1 MCAAPHASPRARWTP
16 VLYVLRVPSAKLR
29 PVWSLA
35 THLRVERIECK
46 PPRALRKSRRFSYG
60 SPSRRAGV
68 LFFPSLLLLC
78 TGSLYS
84 EHTHFRIRRLLT
96 RTGFF
101 FNREPLQSWC
111 CQVFFLPK
119 KEARVRTFQEC
130 SWVLVLARDTDNLA
144 GSGRPVQLRHQ
155 RMGYT
160 TQRRPEERTRTGVK
174 PPAKFRRPAG
184 GHGLGATT
192 STDDDGAGSSSN

>member
-1 MCAAPHASPRARWTP
+1 MEVCAAPHASPRARWTP

-96 RTGFF
+96 RT
-101 FNREPLQSWC
+101 
-111 CQVFFLPK
+111 FFLLSRAASVNPGA
-119 KEARVRTFQEC
+119 ARVFSAKERSKSTFQGVLLGARPGTRHKQS
-130 SWVLVLARDTDNLA
+130 SWIWPASSIGTPAHGL
-144 GSGRPVQLRHQ
+144 RP
-155 RMGYT
+155 T
-160 TQRRPEERTRTGVK
+160 KRPEERTRTGVK
-174 PPAKFRRPAG
+174 TAG
-184 GHGLGATT
+184 EI
-192 STDDDGAGSSSN
+192 